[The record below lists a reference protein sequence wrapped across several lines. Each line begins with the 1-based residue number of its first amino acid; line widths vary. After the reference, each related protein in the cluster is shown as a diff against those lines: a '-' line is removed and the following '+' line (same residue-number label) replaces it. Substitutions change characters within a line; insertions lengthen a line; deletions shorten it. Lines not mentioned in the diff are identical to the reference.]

1 MASIREI
8 EIERDAPALTQL
20 IRETQPTSVINVA
33 SYVHRLRTVPE
44 QARLR
49 QWVAEVDGRVAAR
62 ADCWLTLF
70 AEHSGSGEL
79 QLAVRGDQRRRGL
92 GSALYDVALGYLTT
106 LDVDRILTSFH
117 ENEGGVAFV
126 EARGFVHVRAETESE
141 LDPRTVGERAA
152 GDVRPV
158 SSIDPRLAYAI
169 DIEATHDMPATEPF
183 AGMPYEEWD
192 DHVLQH
198 PLFTAEGSFV
208 VFDSG
213 DAAAVSLLTVD
224 HDTGRASSLF
234 TGTRAAYR
242 GRGHALAAKLASIE
256 WAAANGVTRM
266 VTYNDAT
273 NAPMLAVNRRLG
285 YVPVGRR
292 VEYLK
297 KLR

>member
-1 MASIREI
+1 M
-8 EIERDAPALTQL
+8 
-20 IRETQPTSVINVA
+20 INVA
-33 SYVHRLRTVPE
+33 SYVHRRRTLPE
-44 QARLR
+44 RARLR
-49 QWVAEVDGRVAAR
+49 QWVAEVEGRVVAYVG
-62 ADCWLTLF
+62 CWLTLF
-70 AEHSGSGEL
+70 AEHPGSGEL
-79 QLAVRGDQRRRGL
+79 QLAVHGDQRRRGV
-92 GSALYDVALGYLTT
+92 GSALYDVGLEYLMT
-106 LDVDRILTSFH
+106 LDVDRILTTFH
-117 ENEGGVAFV
+117 ETDGGAAFA
-126 EARGFVHVRAETESE
+126 EARGFVQVRAETDSE
-141 LDPRTVGERAA
+141 LDPRTVDARAA

-183 AGMPYEEWD
+183 AGMSYEEWEE
-192 DHVLQH
+192 HVLQH

-242 GRGHALAAKLASIE
+242 GRGHARAAKLASIE
-256 WAAANGVTRM
+256 WAAAKGVTKL
-266 VTYNDAT
+266 VTTNDAT

-292 VEYLK
+292 VEYLR
-297 KLR
+297 KLS